1 MVTTVI
7 QATDTAITRTGT
19 TEHIRIMAT
28 IMGLHTTGLAAVD
41 ITTVTATTI
50 TTISTK
56 LILAIE

>member
-7 QATDTAITRTGT
+7 RATDTAITRTGT
-19 TEHIRIMAT
+19 TEHIRIMA
-28 IMGLHTTGLAAVD
+28 TTGLAAVD

-56 LILAIE
+56 LIWP